1 MSGKIP
7 SDGADKGFA
16 VGRGLLAAAKTLNFS
31 MNDQRPLYGTS
42 TWPSYG
48 MSSAMGSGASQNR
61 DSQLH
66 PRGGGHV
73 TNTMK
78 LFDSLGL
85 SPTDIDALAQI
96 PEENIS
102 IETLPQLIMQL
113 KNRKLEAGRRMGGGS
128 RDMPPLSPEHSYRA
142 SRDDWEDI
150 PAGRMGTSGGQ
161 VSARGQQMDYG
172 YGSMQEGPSQG
183 YKRIDYGG
191 NSSGGMSRD
200 GQYSELSCDRYGSLG
215 MGPSPASDRGFL
227 EKRMGSPSQ
236 GKVQDFLGVMPHMFP
251 HVCSLCDFDV
261 HSTMEWTQHS
271 NGARHMENRRLL
283 LQMYPDWDPHMAA
296 NRTSGALLLDTTN
309 RSAGILGPAPMGLQ
323 KGGMSSNWGAGM
335 PNQKQQFPMTRKV
348 RSRVV
353 VAKYERKPLTLN
365 SLLVLAQPFGTVCE
379 HLVLKNKAF
388 LEMRTHEEGLAM
400 AKFYQKNPAVMHGK
414 EITIYLSQ
422 ELMRIEKGN
431 REVGGR
437 PSQVVFFSNLPRER
451 EKNSELLTIARR
463 FGTVEK
469 YLFLNEEAFI
479 QLGTPED
486 AEMMVK
492 YYTLHPLTINGRDIP
507 LNICEKYKTLI
518 VNPSRHA
525 PGRERE
531 DTTRKSSSTSR
542 KGSPKRQRSESTSER
557 NSKSKPESVKKEEEL
572 EAEDSAVLGE
582 GSGEEV
588 TGVIEADEG
597 DYEENAES
605 QELEQTG
612 NLDEAMMEQEESST
626 QQEEPVDE
634 TQHTL
639 EAPTAGSKEA
649 IEEPLSQD
657 KTAHA
662 EGEIPAEEVGTQES
676 MPSTEPTESTE
687 IPNEEPE
694 EDQEM
699 AMDEDFPEN
708 MEDFVTVDEVAEEE
722 DANGLQSCSKLG
734 HSYSEN
740 ARNNEGR
747 KVVNVV
753 GFKRGHNYLQEI
765 LNLAKPFGKVVR
777 HLVLDVRPEAFLELS
792 SEVEARSMV
801 AFYNANITPE
811 VCGKAVKIHHSQA
824 YSTIQSGRVLY
835 IGQIPPFKGSDAS
848 FLKIA
853 EPFGK
858 VRRYYL
864 NRFRNECFIEMEYRE
879 EAERMAN
886 ACRQNPPKFE
896 GKWLAVYVSRK
907 YKQLKHGLRPPLP
920 ESEEERPP
928 KREHSSA
935 EEGSP
940 VKTKVKK
947 DEEPPAKKACIREEK
962 TTPAE
967 PSRSIE
973 AEEKTT
979 PEEPSSSMEEEEEK
993 TTPEEPSSSIE
1004 EEEEKAAT
1012 EEPSSSRDQQQQEEE
1027 EKGTSETPCELAV
1040 KTENEDV
1047 KSTQP
1052 SDSVTEGDCGS
1063 EAAGG
1068 PPCSTASEKSSES
1081 EETSSIKPQAEQKP
1095 VPTSLPLGPYQ
1106 PNNPVGVRY
1115 VKMGYY
1121 CKVCFLFYSNEESA
1135 KKVHCSSLSHYQKLK
1150 KHLDKEE
1157 KAKEKVKPQ

>member
-1 MSGKIP
+1 MSQKIP
-7 SDGADKGFA
+7 SDGAHKGFA
-16 VGRGLLAAAKTLNFS
+16 VGRGLLAAAETLNFS
-31 MNDQRPLYGTS
+31 MNDQHPLYGTS
-42 TWPSYG
+42 SRPSYG
-48 MSSAMGSGASQNR
+48 MSSALGSGDSKNR

-172 YGSMQEGPSQG
+172 YGSMQDGSSRG
-183 YKRIDYGG
+183 YKRIDYGE
-191 NSSGGMSRD
+191 NSSGGMNRD
-200 GQYSELSCDRYGSLG
+200 RQYSELSRDRYGGLG

-227 EKRMGSPSQ
+227 QKRMGSPSQ

-261 HSTMEWTQHS
+261 HSMMEWTQHT
-271 NGARHMENRRLL
+271 NGLRHAENRRQL
-283 LQMYPDWDPHMAA
+283 LQMYPDWDPHMDS
-296 NRTSGALLLDTTN
+296 NRAPGSLALDTTN
-309 RSAGILGPAPMGLQ
+309 RSDGILGPAPMGLQ
-323 KGGMSSNWGAGM
+323 RGGMSSNWGSGM
-335 PNQKQQFPMTRKV
+335 SNQKQPLLTTPKMGT
-348 RSRVV
+348 RVV
-353 VAKYERKPLTLN
+353 VAENEGKPIILN
-365 SLLVLAQPFGTVCE
+365 KLLSLAQPFGTVCQ
-379 HLVLKNKAF
+379 HLVRINKAY
-388 LEMRTHEEGLAM
+388 LEMQTHDEAVAM
-400 AKFYQKNPAVMHGK
+400 VNFYQQKPPVMHGK
-414 EITIYLSQ
+414 TINLFLSW
-422 ELMRIEKGN
+422 ERFPFEKGN
-431 REVGGR
+431 RDGKGR
-437 PSQVVFFSNLPRER
+437 QSQVVFFSNLPRER
-451 EKNSELLTIARR
+451 EKKSDLLTVARR

-469 YLFLNEEAFI
+469 YLFLNEQAFV

-486 AEMMVK
+486 AETMVK
-492 YYTLHPLTINGRDIP
+492 YYMLHPLTIKGRNIR

-518 VNPSRHA
+518 VNPSRYA

-605 QELEQTG
+605 QEVEQTEI
-612 NLDEAMMEQEESST
+612 LDEAMIEQEELST

-699 AMDEDFPEN
+699 AMEQDFPEN
-708 MEDFVTVDEVAEEE
+708 MEDFVTLDEVAEEE
-722 DANGLQSCSKLG
+722 DADGLEPQSDSG
-734 HSYSEN
+734 DMYSESSSKS
-740 ARNNEGR
+740 GGL
-747 KVVNVV
+747 KVVRVV
-753 GFKRGHNYLQEI
+753 GLKRGYNFLDEI
-765 LNLAKPFGKVVR
+765 LVLAKPFGKVVR
-777 HLVLDVRPEAFLELS
+777 YLVLDTRPEAFLELS
-792 SEVEARSMV
+792 SEEEARAMV
-801 AFYNANITPE
+801 AFYSSNVTPT
-811 VCGKAVKIHHSQA
+811 VCGRPVKVYHSQTH
-824 YSTIQSGRVLY
+824 STIHSGRVVY
-835 IGQIPPFKGSDAS
+835 VGHIPLVKTSDAS
-848 FLKIA
+848 LLKIA
-853 EPFGK
+853 EPFGNI
-858 VRRYYL
+858 RRYFL
-864 NRFRNECFIEMEYRE
+864 NRPRCECFIEMERGQD
-879 EAERMAN
+879 AERMAN
-886 ACRQNPPKFE
+886 TYRENPPKFH
-896 GKWLAVYVSRK
+896 GQRLTVYVSRK
-907 YKQLKHGLRPPLP
+907 YKQLRNGLRPPPP

-928 KREHSSA
+928 KREHSGA

-947 DEEPPAKKACIREEK
+947 DEEPPTKKACIR
-962 TTPAE
+962 
-967 PSRSIE
+967 
-973 AEEKTT
+973 
-979 PEEPSSSMEEEEEK
+979 EEK

-1027 EKGTSETPCELAV
+1027 EKGTSETPCEQEELAV
-1040 KTENEDV
+1040 MTENEDL

-1052 SDSVTEGDCGS
+1052 FDSVDTQKDTEGDCGS

-1068 PPCSTASEKSSES
+1068 PPCSAASEKSSES

-1106 PNNPVGVRY
+1106 PNNPVGVEY

-1121 CKVCFLFYSNEESA
+1121 CRVCFLFYSNEETA
-1135 KKVHCSSLSHYQKLK
+1135 KKVHCSSLSHYEKLK
-1150 KHLDKEE
+1150 KHLDKEKGKEKE
-1157 KAKEKVKPQ
+1157 KAKPQ